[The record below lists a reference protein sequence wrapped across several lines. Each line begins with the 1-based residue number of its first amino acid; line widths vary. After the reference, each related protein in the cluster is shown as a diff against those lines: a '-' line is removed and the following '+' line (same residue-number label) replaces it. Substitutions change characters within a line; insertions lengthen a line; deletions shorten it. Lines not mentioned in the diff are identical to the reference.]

1 MEPKRD
7 QDDVAAL
14 AKAFAGALLAGD
26 EVAADLAIRDAI
38 AADLSAAEV
47 NEQIIA
53 PALWLIGDL
62 WQRGEISVADE
73 HLATEIVTR
82 VLALQR
88 EARRVKSGRR
98 GQRVVLA
105 APTGEMH
112 VVALRMLASLLSES
126 GYDAVMLGADVPAEA
141 LAAAVNRLQADV
153 VCMSVT
159 MAGGTDQALVAIH
172 EVQKRRPRTG
182 FVIGGRAVT
191 SRMPRRPGIEV
202 CARVSDCVECVDAIV
217 NRAALN

>member
-7 QDDVAAL
+7 QQDVAAL
-14 AKAFAGALLAGD
+14 AKAFAGAVLAGD
-26 EVAADLAIRDAI
+26 EVAADIAIRDAI
-38 AADLSAAEV
+38 AADLTSVEI
-47 NEQIIA
+47 NELIIA
-53 PALWLIGDL
+53 PAMWLVGDL
-62 WQRGEISVADE
+62 WQRGDITVADE
-73 HLATEIVTR
+73 HLATEITLR

-88 EARRVKSGRR
+88 EARRVKSGWR
-98 GQRVVLA
+98 GQRVMLA
-105 APTGEMH
+105 APSGELH

-126 GYDAVMLGADVPAEA
+126 GYDAVLLGGDVPAEA
-141 LAAAVNRLQADV
+141 LASAVSRLEPEV

-172 EVQKRRPRTG
+172 EVQKRRPQTG

-191 SRMPRRPGIEV
+191 SRIPRRPGIEV
-202 CARVSDCVECVDAIV
+202 CARVSECVECIDAIV

>member
-7 QDDVAAL
+7 HQDVAAL
-14 AKAFAGALLAGD
+14 AKAFARALLTGD
-26 EVAADLAIRDAI
+26 EVAADLAIRDAM
-38 AADLSAAEV
+38 AADLSSAEID
-47 NEQIIA
+47 ERIIA
-53 PALWLIGDL
+53 PAMWLVGDL
-62 WQRGEISVADE
+62 WQRGDITVADE
-73 HLATEIVTR
+73 HLATEITVR

-88 EARRVKSGRR
+88 EARRVKRGRR
-98 GQRVVLA
+98 GQRVMLA
-105 APTGEMH
+105 APSGELH

-126 GYDAVMLGADVPAEA
+126 GYDPVLLGADVPAEA
-141 LAAAVNRLQADV
+141 LAAAANRLQPEV

-172 EVQKRRPRTG
+172 EVHKRRPHTG

-191 SRMPRRPGIEV
+191 SRLPRRPGIEV
-202 CARVSDCVECVDAIV
+202 CERVSECVDCVDALV

>member
-7 QDDVAAL
+7 HQDVAAL
-14 AKAFAGALLAGD
+14 AKAFARALLTGD
-26 EVAADLAIRDAI
+26 EVAADLAIRDAM
-38 AADLSAAEV
+38 AADLSSAEID
-47 NEQIIA
+47 ERIIA
-53 PALWLIGDL
+53 PAMWLVGDL
-62 WQRGEISVADE
+62 WQRGDITVADE
-73 HLATEIVTR
+73 HLATEITVR

-98 GQRVVLA
+98 GQRVMLA
-105 APTGEMH
+105 APSGELH

-126 GYDAVMLGADVPAEA
+126 GYDPVLLGADVPAEA
-141 LAAAVNRLQADV
+141 LAAAANRLQPEV

-172 EVQKRRPRTG
+172 EVHKRRPHTG

-191 SRMPRRPGIEV
+191 SRLPRRPGIEV
-202 CARVSDCVECVDAIV
+202 CERVSECVDCVDALV